1 MLRSIGSGAAR
12 YHGVLT
18 TIAVLSWSMAGCGD
32 ASVTYLGGGESGTR
46 QLILEPTE
54 VTVSATDSVELR
66 AYGLSASGDT
76 TTIQLSWSATGGTVR
91 GKGKGNARGV
101 YKGGKSGKHEVVA
114 TDTSGVAD
122 TAIVTVSEAVVASVE
137 VEPPVWTLSVGSAL
151 RLVPIARDQNGEVL
165 TGHQTSWSTTDAG
178 VVRVD
183 SDGLV
188 TALAKGTAIV
198 SATVSGQSGSSSIT
212 VETAPEGS
220 CLAASSTVES
230 GSPHVEY
237 VFSSPGHAVNASA
250 VVWSGS
256 GQEETLV
263 SFEGDYPACFSG
275 GAHGAVLDGGMPVDA
290 MYECT
295 TEHCGGTCPTPCY
308 SYHSAAGLGPDVG
321 ALQVIEDIQIRDTGD
336 GVSLETDAARDAVV
350 RRVYMHNIHDDAFES
365 DFGLGGFTVEDVL
378 VERAYTA
385 FAMRLRG
392 GASGDQRDR
401 LWTIRDN
408 LVRLYA
414 FPNGYKQK
422 AGHGN
427 VFKLDESANEPRF
440 RMTGN
445 TIVVG
450 PDPGSSTLF
459 PPVSRVEE
467 CANNVYLFLGTQ
479 AAWEDALDSDGQDDG
494 GNNGERLAALNQ
506 RFPGCFDVRVR
517 SVGMSEAEFL
527 VAEGWTAAVAN
538 WKASHVAGS
547 IR

>member
-1 MLRSIGSGAAR
+1 MLVMWACLIGVVGSVTCSPASTGPADDEMYPADGACLKAAR
-12 YHGVLT
+12 
-18 TIAVLSWSMAGCGD
+18 
-32 ASVTYLGGGESGTR
+32 
-46 QLILEPTE
+46 
-54 VTVSATDSVELR
+54 SVEQ
-66 AYGLSASGDT
+66 A
-76 TTIQLSWSATGGTVR
+76 
-91 GKGKGNARGV
+91 
-101 YKGGKSGKHEVVA
+101 
-114 TDTSGVAD
+114 
-122 TAIVTVSEAVVASVE
+122 
-137 VEPPVWTLSVGSAL
+137 
-151 RLVPIARDQNGEVL
+151 
-165 TGHQTSWSTTDAG
+165 
-178 VVRVD
+178 
-183 SDGLV
+183 
-188 TALAKGTAIV
+188 
-198 SATVSGQSGSSSIT
+198 
-212 VETAPEGS
+212 
-220 CLAASSTVES
+220 
-230 GSPHVEY
+230 SPHVFEY
-237 VFSSPGHAVNASA
+237 VFSSPGHAVDASA

-275 GAHGAVLDGGMPVDA
+275 GARGAVLDGGIPVDA

-295 TEHCGGTCPTPCY
+295 TQHCGGTCPTPCY

-336 GVSLETDAARDAVV
+336 GVSLETGAARDAVV

-378 VERAYTA
+378 VERAHTA

-479 AAWEDALDSDGQDDG
+479 SGRRGQQRGASGGAQPALPGLLRRAGPAGRHERGRVPRGRRLDRRGRQLEGQPRGRLDQMTSG
-494 GNNGERLAALNQ
+494 GD
-506 RFPGCFDVRVR
+506 P
-517 SVGMSEAEFL
+517 
-527 VAEGWTAAVAN
+527 
-538 WKASHVAGS
+538 
-547 IR
+547 

>member
-1 MLRSIGSGAAR
+1 
-12 YHGVLT
+12 
-18 TIAVLSWSMAGCGD
+18 
-32 ASVTYLGGGESGTR
+32 
-46 QLILEPTE
+46 
-54 VTVSATDSVELR
+54 
-66 AYGLSASGDT
+66 
-76 TTIQLSWSATGGTVR
+76 
-91 GKGKGNARGV
+91 
-101 YKGGKSGKHEVVA
+101 
-114 TDTSGVAD
+114 
-122 TAIVTVSEAVVASVE
+122 
-137 VEPPVWTLSVGSAL
+137 
-151 RLVPIARDQNGEVL
+151 
-165 TGHQTSWSTTDAG
+165 
-178 VVRVD
+178 
-183 SDGLV
+183 
-188 TALAKGTAIV
+188 
-198 SATVSGQSGSSSIT
+198 
-212 VETAPEGS
+212 
-220 CLAASSTVES
+220 
-230 GSPHVEY
+230 
-237 VFSSPGHAVNASA
+237 
-250 VVWSGS
+250 
-256 GQEETLV
+256 
-263 SFEGDYPACFSG
+263 
-275 GAHGAVLDGGMPVDA
+275 MPVDA

-467 CANNVYLFLGTQ
+467 CANNVYLFLDTQ